1 MKSKLQLMIN
11 GKPVLIPIQLSDE
24 QIRQLTAAVNLDEI
38 LTGWEEPKIG
48 QKGYYEDEFNSVAE
62 FDIDEAT
69 IDFAQKLYENDNFY
83 STRET
88 AENTVRADNV
98 LRRLRHYAI
107 SHRSKDVT
115 MADGG
120 NAVFSVVANGA
131 HLTYQWQ
138 YSTNNGSTWTNSPAT
153 GNRTDTLTVPAT
165 TSRNGYKYRCVVDGL
180 GGSVTSDS
188 ATLTVT

>member
-48 QKGYYEDEFNSVAE
+48 QKGYYEDEFNNVAE
-62 FDIDEAT
+62 FDIDELT

-107 SHRSKDVT
+107 SHRTTDVN

-120 NAVFSVVANGA
+120 YTI
-131 HLTYQWQ
+131 TYN
-138 YSTNNGSTWTNSPAT
+138 YEGECLEIGAT
-153 GNRTDTLTVPAT
+153 GNWLALGDMVFDTEEIA
-165 TSRNGYKYRCVVDGL
+165 RKAMNKYAADLIWYFTEGK
-180 GGSVTSDS
+180 
-188 ATLTVT
+188 AMM

>member
-11 GKPVLIPIQLSDE
+11 GKPVLIPVQLSED
-24 QIRQLTAAVNLDEI
+24 QIRQLTAAINLDEI

-48 QKGYYEDEFNSVAE
+48 QKGYYEDEFNNVAE
-62 FDIDEAT
+62 FGIDETT

-88 AENTVRADNV
+88 AENTVRADNI

-107 SHRSKDVT
+107 SHRASDVT

-120 NAVFSVVANGA
+120 YTI
-131 HLTYQWQ
+131 TYN
-138 YSTNNGSTWTNSPAT
+138 YELECLEIGAT
-153 GNRTDTLTVPAT
+153 GSWLALGDMVFDTEEIARKAMNKYASDLIWYFTEGKAT
-165 TSRNGYKYRCVVDGL
+165 M
-180 GGSVTSDS
+180 
-188 ATLTVT
+188 

>member
-11 GKPVLIPIQLSDE
+11 GKPVLIPIQLSED
-24 QIRQLTAAVNLDEI
+24 QIRQLTAAINLEEI

-48 QKGYYEDEFNSVAE
+48 QKGYYEDEFNNVAE
-62 FDIDEAT
+62 FDIDEVT

-88 AENTVRADNV
+88 AENTVRADNI

-107 SHRSKDVT
+107 SHRATDTV

-120 NAVFSVVANGA
+120 YTI
-131 HLTYQWQ
+131 TYNYDLQCLEI
-138 YSTNNGSTWTNSPAT
+138 GAT
-153 GNRTDTLTVPAT
+153 GSWLALGDMVFDTEEIARKAMNKYATDLIWYFTEGKAMM
-165 TSRNGYKYRCVVDGL
+165 
-180 GGSVTSDS
+180 
-188 ATLTVT
+188 

>member
-48 QKGYYEDEFNSVAE
+48 QKGYYEDEFNNVAE
-62 FDIDEAT
+62 FDIDETT

-88 AENTVRADNV
+88 AENTVRADNI

-107 SHRSKDVT
+107 SHRASDVT

-120 NAVFSVVANGA
+120 YTI
-131 HLTYQWQ
+131 TYN
-138 YSTNNGSTWTNSPAT
+138 YELECLEIGAT
-153 GNRTDTLTVPAT
+153 GNWLALGDMVFDTEEIA
-165 TSRNGYKYRCVVDGL
+165 RKAMNKYAADLIWYFTEGK
-180 GGSVTSDS
+180 
-188 ATLTVT
+188 AMM

>member
-48 QKGYYEDEFNSVAE
+48 QKGYYEDEFNNVAE

-88 AENTVRADNV
+88 AENAVRADNV

-107 SHRSKDVT
+107 SHRASDVS

-120 NAVFSVVANGA
+120 YTI
-131 HLTYQWQ
+131 TYN
-138 YSTNNGSTWTNSPAT
+138 YELECLEIGAT
-153 GNRTDTLTVPAT
+153 GNWLALGDMVFDTEEIA
-165 TSRNGYKYRCVVDGL
+165 RKAMNKYA
-180 GGSVTSDS
+180 SDLIWYFTEGK
-188 ATLTVT
+188 AMM